1 MINQEIEEGQ
11 IVLCTVNHIL
21 GTTVFVKLEDY
32 NIEGTITTSEIAPG
46 RIRNLRD
53 YVVPGKKIACKILSI
68 RENKVQLSLRRVK
81 PVERK
86 ELLDKIEKIKSYKA
100 ILKTVLGEEESKK
113 TISDISEEYSLL
125 DFFENIKEN
134 PELLK
139 KYLNKEQSEKIIKIL
154 ESKKEKEKEIKHI
167 FRLSNKSNN
176 GIIIIKNILNESCKG
191 TKCSINYLA
200 AGKYALSQKGDAFKK
215 IKTEINKVI
224 TQIEDSAKK
233 THSEFLIEKN

>member
-11 IVLCTVNHIL
+11 IVLCTVNQIL

-113 TISDISEEYSLL
+113 IISDISEKYSLL
-125 DFFENIKEN
+125 DFF
-134 PELLK
+134 
-139 KYLNKEQSEKIIKIL
+139 
-154 ESKKEKEKEIKHI
+154 
-167 FRLSNKSNN
+167 RR
-176 GIIIIKNILNESCKG
+176 
-191 TKCSINYLA
+191 
-200 AGKYALSQKGDAFKK
+200 
-215 IKTEINKVI
+215 
-224 TQIEDSAKK
+224 
-233 THSEFLIEKN
+233 